1 MVGFASLYPPYGSS
15 SDDEV
20 NEGKDARMFAY
31 IVRRL
36 FLMLLTLVGISIVI
50 FLLLRIVPGNIVD
63 ILFAA
68 AGYVDPADKANL
80 ERQLGVDQPLVVQY
94 LHWIGGLLHGDLGY
108 SYVSEKPALDE
119 ILPRIPI
126 TARLAGLALLFSA
139 SVGIPLGVL
148 SAVNQGS
155 KLDYALRVVS
165 LSGLSLPSFWLG
177 LLILTASVAM
187 FGSIPIFNP
196 DPKTWGE
203 LFATYCIPAMAVGF
217 RSSALTMRITR
228 SSMLEVLR
236 QDYIRT
242 ARAKGAS
249 EVSVNFHHA
258 LKNAIL
264 PVITV
269 VGIEAA
275 FLIGGLIVT
284 ETVFNIPGV
293 ARFLVE
299 AIRWRDYPIVQNLV
313 MLIAVV
319 VVSANFIVD
328 MLYAVFD
335 PRIRYSD

>member
-1 MVGFASLYPPYGSS
+1 
-15 SDDEV
+15 
-20 NEGKDARMFAY
+20 MFAY

-36 FLMLLTLVGISIVI
+36 ALMLLTLLGISVI
-50 FLLLRIVPGNIVD
+50 IFFLLRIVPGNIVD

-68 AGYVDPADKANL
+68 AGYVDPADKAAL
-80 ERQLGVDQPLVVQY
+80 ERSLGVDQPLVVQY

-155 KLDYALRVVS
+155 RLDYALRVVS

-187 FGSIPIFNP
+187 FGEIPIFNP
-196 DPKTWGE
+196 NPQTWGE

-249 EVSVNFHHA
+249 ESSVNFHHA

>member
-1 MVGFASLYPPYGSS
+1 M
-15 SDDEV
+15 
-20 NEGKDARMFAY
+20 
-31 IVRRL
+31 IV
-36 FLMLLTLVGISIVI
+36 TLIGISIVI
-50 FLLLRIVPGNIVD
+50 FFLLRIVPGNIVD

-68 AGYVDPADKANL
+68 AGYVDPSDKVSL
-80 ERQLGVDQPLVVQY
+80 ERSLGVDQPLVLQY

-108 SYVSEKPALDE
+108 SYVSEKPALEE

-139 SVGIPLGVL
+139 SVGIPLGVI
-148 SAVNQGS
+148 SAVKQGS
-155 KLDYALRVVS
+155 RLDYVLRVVS

-177 LLILTASVAM
+177 LLILTASVAW
-187 FGSIPIFNP
+187 FGDIPIFDPN
-196 DPKTWGE
+196 PKTWGD
-203 LFATYCIPAMAVGF
+203 LFATYGIPAMAVGF
-217 RSSALTMRITR
+217 RSSALVMRITR

-249 EVSVNFHHA
+249 DVSVNFHHA
-258 LKNAIL
+258 LKNAML

-319 VVSANFIVD
+319 VVLANFTVD

>member
-1 MVGFASLYPPYGSS
+1 
-15 SDDEV
+15 
-20 NEGKDARMFAY
+20 MFAY
-31 IVRRL
+31 LVRRL
-36 FLMLLTLVGISIVI
+36 FLMLVTLFGISIVI
-50 FLLLRIVPGNIVD
+50 FFLLRVVPGNIVD

-68 AGYVDPADKANL
+68 AGYVDPADKAGL
-80 ERQLGVDQPLVVQY
+80 EKELGLDQPLVVQY
-94 LHWIGGLLHGDLGY
+94 LHWIGGFLRGDLGY
-108 SYVSEKPALDE
+108 SYVSEKPALQE

-139 SVGIPLGVL
+139 SIGIPLGVI

-155 KLDYALRVVS
+155 RLDYALRVVS

-177 LLILTASVAM
+177 LLVLTASVSL
-187 FGSIPIFNP
+187 FGQMPIFNP
-196 DPKTWGE
+196 DPQSFGE
-203 LFATYCIPAMAVGF
+203 AFATYCIPAMVVGF

-249 EVSVNFHHA
+249 DAAVNYQHA

-269 VGIEAA
+269 IGIEAA

-335 PRIRYSD
+335 PRIRYTD

>member
-1 MVGFASLYPPYGSS
+1 
-15 SDDEV
+15 
-20 NEGKDARMFAY
+20 MFAY

-36 FLMLLTLVGISIVI
+36 VLMLVTLVGISIII
-50 FLLLRIVPGNIVD
+50 FVLLRVVPGNIVD
-63 ILFAA
+63 ILFDA
-68 AGYVDPADKANL
+68 AGFVDPADKANL
-80 ERQLGVDQPLVVQY
+80 EKELGLNQPIVVQY
-94 LHWIGGLLHGDLGY
+94 LSWIGGLLHGDLGY
-108 SYVSEKPALDE
+108 SYVSEKPALQE

-139 SVGIPLGVL
+139 SIGIPLGVI
-148 SAVNQGS
+148 SAVKQGTR
-155 KLDYALRVVS
+155 LDYALRVVS

-177 LLILTASVAM
+177 LLILMASVSL
-187 FGSIPIFNP
+187 FGSMPIFNP
-196 DPKTWGE
+196 NPKTWTE
-203 LFATYCIPAMAVGF
+203 ALAIYCVPAMAVGF
-217 RSSALTMRITR
+217 RSAALTMRITR
-228 SSMLEVLR
+228 SSMLEILR

-249 EVSVNFHHA
+249 EASVNYRHA

-269 VGIEAA
+269 IGIEAA

-299 AIRWRDYPIVQNLV
+299 ALRWRDYPIVQNLV

-319 VVSANFIVD
+319 VVVANFTVD
-328 MLYAVFD
+328 MLYAVID
-335 PRIRYSD
+335 PRIRYTD

>member
-1 MVGFASLYPPYGSS
+1 V
-15 SDDEV
+15 
-20 NEGKDARMFAY
+20 FAY

-36 FLMLLTLVGISIVI
+36 ALMLVTLLGISIII
-50 FLLLRIVPGNIVD
+50 FVLLRIVPGNIVD
-63 ILFAA
+63 ILFDA
-68 AGYVDPADKANL
+68 AGFVDPADKANL
-80 ERQLGVDQPLVVQY
+80 EKELGLNQPIVVQY
-94 LHWIGGLLHGDLGY
+94 LQWIGGLLHGDLGY
-108 SYVSEKPALDE
+108 SYVSEKPALQE

-139 SVGIPLGVL
+139 SIGIPLGVI
-148 SAVNQGS
+148 SAVRQGTR
-155 KLDYALRVVS
+155 LDYVLRVVS

-177 LLILTASVAM
+177 LLILMASVSL
-187 FGSIPIFNP
+187 FGTMPIFNP
-196 DPKTWGE
+196 NPRTWTE
-203 LFATYCIPAMAVGF
+203 ALAIYCVPAMAVGF
-217 RSSALTMRITR
+217 RSAALTMRITR
-228 SSMLEVLR
+228 SSMLEILR

-249 EVSVNFHHA
+249 EASVNYRHA

-269 VGIEAA
+269 IGIEAA

-299 AIRWRDYPIVQNLV
+299 ALRWRDYPIVQNLV

-319 VVSANFIVD
+319 VVVANFTVD
-328 MLYAVFD
+328 MLYAVID
-335 PRIRYSD
+335 PRIRYGD

>member
-1 MVGFASLYPPYGSS
+1 L
-15 SDDEV
+15 
-20 NEGKDARMFAY
+20 FAY

-36 FLMLLTLVGISIVI
+36 ALMLVTLIGISIII
-50 FLLLRIVPGNIVD
+50 FVLLRVVPGNIVD
-63 ILFAA
+63 ILFDA
-68 AGYVDPADKANL
+68 AGFVDPADKANL
-80 ERQLGVDQPLVVQY
+80 ERELGLSQPIVVQY
-94 LHWIGGLLHGDLGY
+94 LSWIGGLLHGDLGY
-108 SYVSEKPALDE
+108 SYVSEKPALQE

-139 SVGIPLGVL
+139 SIGIPLGVI
-148 SAVNQGS
+148 SAVKQGTR
-155 KLDYALRVVS
+155 LDYALRIVS

-177 LLILTASVAM
+177 LLILMASVSL
-187 FGSIPIFNP
+187 FGSMPIFNP
-196 DPKTWGE
+196 NPKTWTE
-203 LFATYCIPAMAVGF
+203 ALAIYCVPAMAVGF
-217 RSSALTMRITR
+217 RSAALTMRITR
-228 SSMLEVLR
+228 SSMLEILR

-249 EVSVNFHHA
+249 EASVNYRHA

-269 VGIEAA
+269 IGIEAA

-299 AIRWRDYPIVQNLV
+299 ALRWRDYPIVQNLV

-319 VVSANFIVD
+319 VVVANFIVD
-328 MLYAVFD
+328 MLYAAID
-335 PRIRYSD
+335 PRIRYTD